1 MDLKYATCAALVAGA
16 FVATPVIAADNEYAS
31 SEQGFYRLDTGH
43 DGNIDKTEAQAW
55 PWLQQNFD
63 RFDHDRDG
71 KLGKDEFAEAVNAAR
86 TARGEAFPGAGATRD
101 PGHAFESLDT
111 THDGNIDKTEA
122 QAWPWLQQNFDR
134 FDHDRD
140 GKLGKDEFAEAV
152 NAARTARGEARG
164 AAGANYDSSRT
175 FESLDTTHD
184 GNIDRTEA
192 QAWPWLQQNFS
203 QYDHDRD
210 GKLGKDEF
218 AEAVN
223 AARAA
228 PSDARGA
235 AGATAGANRTFES
248 LDTTHDGNI
257 DKTEAQAWPWL
268 QQNFDRFDHDRDSK
282 LGKDEFAEAVNAPG
296 PK

>member
-16 FVATPVIAADNEYAS
+16 FAATPVIAADNEYAS

-86 TARGEAFPGAGATRD
+86 TARTDAFPGAGATRD
-101 PGHAFESLDT
+101 PSRAFDNLDKN
-111 THDGNIDKTEA
+111 HDGSVDKTEA
-122 QAWPWLQQNFDR
+122 AAWPRLQQSFDTY
-134 FDHDRD
+134 DTNHD
-140 GKLGKDEFAEAV
+140 GKLGKDEFSAAISAER
-152 NAARTARGEARG
+152 AARSGATG
-164 AAGANYDSSRT
+164 AAGGTAGASRT
-175 FESLDTTHD
+175 FESLDT
-184 GNIDRTEA
+184 
-192 QAWPWLQQNFS
+192 S
-203 QYDHDRD
+203 
-210 GKLGKDEF
+210 
-218 AEAVN
+218 
-223 AARAA
+223 
-228 PSDARGA
+228 
-235 AGATAGANRTFES
+235 
-248 LDTTHDGNI
+248 HDGNI